1 MLRCRQYVPRI
12 ARVSLSVALATRVI
26 VCAAA
31 GSGTKSML
39 RIMTG
44 RSNITSVSGQEEWR
58 RAPSIFS
65 HVDGVWSS
73 RERKPD
79 PSPFDA
85 AQAGI
90 ADHCC

>member
-1 MLRCRQYVPRI
+1 
-12 ARVSLSVALATRVI
+12 VSLSVALATRVI

-58 RAPSIFS
+58 RAPGIFS